1 MDRRTFVLLTGAA
14 SAGLWRSPRV
24 PSPLPGGP
32 AAGAGGL
39 RFDLDE
45 QRRWS
50 LSYHGDDQ
58 PVPLLRDAALGVW
71 VGETLV
77 TLADLEDISVA
88 NRRPPGGESLAI
100 RGRAPAPGGV
110 WIEAEF
116 AAWESGPGAQGSI
129 TVSVYPDRLLG
140 TIRGVRFLAAPEAQV
155 LPGAGPLLA
164 LVNGYQSWSPC
175 RIETVAARPDAP
187 ETVSHAALG
196 LTREGRG
203 LAVAFDAGEPGE
215 AKVKLAGGGLEALSD
230 WVPARPVRP
239 EGDASTMRLAYLP
252 GGDGLAALGAL
263 ATPASTVDRERF
275 EQLTAPAGWCSWY
288 ELGGAVS
295 EADILANLDFCAG
308 HFDRRFFRYIQL
320 DDGYQRAAGDWEA
333 NAKFPHGHRWLT
345 DRIHAQGL
353 LAGLW
358 VAPFAAAE
366 RSGLP
371 AAHAAWLLRGAD
383 GTPLVLDTRDDWGG
397 RIYALDGAHPEVR
410 QWLYDLARRVVRD
423 WGYDYLKIDLLHW
436 ATAGAAHYG
445 GLTHAEAYRGGLA
458 ALRDG
463 LGTEAFLLGCG
474 APLQHAA
481 GLVDGMR
488 IGADVDASWGGIQG
502 PARAAGLRSFYHR
515 AVWLN
520 DPDCLVARPP
530 LTLDEARVWASVV
543 AASGGV
549 TMLSDN
555 LPKLPAERIPVL
567 QKALPVALP
576 TRMGRPVATQVDE
589 REVAPAVVVGD
600 DVIQLR
606 GPWRF
611 RTGDDPRYAAR
622 DYDDDTWETLPVP
635 QVWERAGHPDYD
647 GQAWYR
653 THFTLPAGQAGGHA
667 DDRAVVLELGKV
679 DDADE
684 TFVNGLKVGETRGWR
699 AYRHYAV
706 PANLLNW
713 GGDNVLA
720 VRVSDGG
727 GPGGLWSVRRDRP
740 AATWVV
746 EGASR
751 WWTVV
756 LVNWEEEPLAVAQAL
771 AALGLPAGGSARFAA
786 YDVWAEQPLAEVQ
799 QTLKATLPP
808 HTTLTVGLRPAST
821 HPQVIGTTRH
831 IIQGAIDIAEERW
844 DPAARTLAAR
854 SVKLD
859 GRTYAVTVAVPRGL
873 RPGVCKSDV
882 PCTVRR
888 VPSGHAV
895 IAWPQGTTQ
904 DITWSL
910 SFRSVARPAPP
921 RE

>member
-1 MDRRTFVLLTGAA
+1 VGR
-14 SAGLWRSPRV
+14 
-24 PSPLPGGP
+24 
-32 AAGAGGL
+32 L

-50 LSYHGDDQ
+50 LWYQGDGQ

-71 VGETLV
+71 VGDTLV
-77 TLADLEDISVA
+77 TLAELEDISVA

-100 RGRAPAPGGV
+100 RGRAVAPGGAAGGGV

-116 AAWESGPGAQGSI
+116 AAWDAGPGAQGSI
-129 TVSVYPDRLLG
+129 TVSVYPDRVLA
-140 TIRGVRFLAAPEAQV
+140 TIRGVRFLAAPEAQT

-164 LVNGYQSWSPC
+164 LVNGYQSWSSC
-175 RIETVAARPDAP
+175 RIETVATRPDAP
-187 ETVSHAALG
+187 PPEVVSHGAVG

-203 LAVAFDAGEPGE
+203 MAVAFDAGEPGE
-215 AKVKLAGGGLEALSD
+215 AKVKIVGGSLEAVSD
-230 WVPARPVRP
+230 WLPARPVRS
-239 EGDASTMRLAYLP
+239 EGDASTMRLAYVP
-252 GGDGLAALGAL
+252 DGDGLAALSAL
-263 ATPASTVDRERF
+263 ATPASAVDRERF
-275 EQLTAPAGWCSWY
+275 EQVSAPTGWCSWY
-288 ELGGAVS
+288 ELGGAVT
-295 EADILANLDFCAG
+295 EADIVANLDFCAA

-345 DRIHAQGL
+345 DRIHAPGL

-358 VAPFAAAE
+358 VAPFAVAE

-371 AAHAAWLLRGAD
+371 AAHAAWLLRGPD
-383 GTPLVLDTRDDWGG
+383 GTPLLVDTRDDWGG
-397 RIYALDGAHPEVR
+397 RVYALDGAHPEVR

-423 WGYDYLKIDLLHW
+423 WGYDYLKIDFLHW

-458 ALRDG
+458 AIRDG

-488 IGADVDASWGGIQG
+488 IGGDVEASWGGIQE

-543 AASGGV
+543 AASGGMTV
-549 TMLSDN
+549 LSDN
-555 LPKLPAERIPVL
+555 LPNLPAERLPVL
-567 QKALPVALP
+567 QKTLPVALP
-576 TRMGRPVATQVDE
+576 VSAGRPLGTQVDE
-589 REVAPAVVVGD
+589 REAAPAVVAGD
-600 DVIQLR
+600 EVVHLR

-611 RTGDDPRYAAR
+611 RTGDDARYAAR
-622 DYDDDTWETLPVP
+622 AYDDDTWETIPVP
-635 QVWERAGHPDYD
+635 QIWERAGHPDYD

-653 THFTLPAGQAGGHA
+653 THFTLPPGRQQGGHA
-667 DDRAVVLELGKV
+667 DDRSVVLELGKV
-679 DDADE
+679 DDDDE
-684 TFVNGLKVGETRGWR
+684 TFVNGVKVGEKRGWL
-699 AYRHYAV
+699 AYRRYPV
-706 PANLLNW
+706 PPGILNW
-713 GGDNVLA
+713 GGENVLA
-720 VRVSDGG
+720 VRVSDSGG
-727 GPGGLWSVRRDRP
+727 AGGLWSVRRDRP

-746 EGASR
+746 EGAQR

-756 LVNWEEEPLAVAQAL
+756 LVNWDDEPLPLAAAV
-771 AALGLPAGGSARFAA
+771 AALGIPGGGARYAA
-786 YDVWAEQPLAEVQ
+786 YDVWAERALADVQ
-799 QTLKATLPP
+799 QTFKATLAP
-808 HTTLTVGLRPAST
+808 HATLTIALRPAGT

-831 IIQGAIDIAEERW
+831 VIQGAIDIADERW
-844 DPAARTLAAR
+844 DAATRTLTVR
-854 SVKLD
+854 SVQLD
-859 GRTYAVTVAVPRGL
+859 GRAYAVTVAVPKGL

-888 VPSGHAV
+888 LPSGHAV
-895 IAWPQGTTQ
+895 VEWPQGTTQ
-904 DITWSL
+904 DVSWSL
-910 SFRSVARPAPP
+910 TFRSATRSAAT

>member
-1 MDRRTFVLLTGAA
+1 M
-14 SAGLWRSPRV
+14 
-24 PSPLPGGP
+24 
-32 AAGAGGL
+32 GGL

-50 LSYHGDDQ
+50 LWYHGDGQ

-100 RGRAPAPGGV
+100 RGRVAAPAGV

-116 AAWESGPGAQGSI
+116 AAWEAGPGAQGTI
-129 TVSVYPDRLLG
+129 TVSVYPDRLLA
-140 TIRGVRFLAAPEAQV
+140 TIRGVRFLTAPEAQV

-175 RIETVAARPDAP
+175 RIETVATRSDAP
-187 ETVSHAALG
+187 ELVSHAVLG

-215 AKVKLAGGGLEALSD
+215 AKVKLVGGGLEALSD
-230 WVPARPVRP
+230 WLPARPVRP
-239 EGDASTMRLAYLP
+239 EGDSSTMRLAYLP
-252 GGDGLAALGAL
+252 DGDGLAALSAL

-288 ELGGAVS
+288 ELGGAVT
-295 EADILANLDFCAG
+295 EVDIIANLDFCAA

-333 NAKFPHGHRWLT
+333 NAKFPNGHRWLT

-358 VAPFAAAE
+358 VAPFAVAE

-423 WGYDYLKIDLLHW
+423 WGYDYVKIDFLLW

-463 LGTEAFLLGCG
+463 VGTEAFLLGCG

-530 LTLDEARVWASVV
+530 LTLDEARVWAAVV

-549 TMLSDN
+549 TVLSDN
-555 LPKLPAERIPVL
+555 LPKLPAERVPVL

-576 TRMGRPVATQVDE
+576 VRAGHPVGTQADE
-589 REVAPAVVVGD
+589 HEVAPAIVAGDEVVR
-600 DVIQLR
+600 LR

-611 RTGDDPRYAAR
+611 RTGDDLRYAAR
-622 DYDDDTWETLPVP
+622 DYDDETWETLPVP

-653 THFTLPAGQAGGHA
+653 TRFTLPPRPSAIAAAGEEPIPAGGSG
-667 DDRAVVLELGKV
+667 AVVLELGKI
-679 DDADE
+679 DDSDQ
-684 TFVNGLKVGETRGWR
+684 TLINGVRVGETRGSLT
-699 AYRHYAV
+699 YRRYPV
-706 PANLLNW
+706 PASALNW
-713 GGDNVLA
+713 GGENVLA
-720 VRVSDGG
+720 IRISDSG

-746 EGASR
+746 EGAPR

-756 LVNWEEEPLAVAQAL
+756 LVNWEEEPRSVTQAL
-771 AALGLPAGGSARFAA
+771 AALGIPIGGAAAARFAA
-786 YDVWAEQPLAEVQ
+786 YDVWAERPLADVL
-799 QTLKATLPP
+799 QTLKATIAP
-808 HTTLTVGLRPAST
+808 HTTLTVALRPAGS

-844 DPAARTLAAR
+844 DATTRTLAAK
-854 SVKLD
+854 SVQLD
-859 GRTYAVTVAVPRGL
+859 GRAYAVTVAVPRGM
-873 RPGVCKSDV
+873 RPGICKSDV
-882 PCTVRR
+882 PCTMRR
-888 VPSGHAV
+888 LQSGHAV
-895 IAWPQGTTQ
+895 IEWPPGTAQ
-904 DITWSL
+904 DISWSL
-910 SFRSVARPAPP
+910 TFRNVTRPAAT

>member
-14 SAGLWRSPRV
+14 SAELWRSPRV
-24 PSPLPGGP
+24 PRRPPGGP
-32 AAGAGGL
+32 AAGVGGL

-50 LSYHGDDQ
+50 LWYQGDGQ
-58 PVPLLRDAALGVW
+58 PVPLLRDATLGVW

-100 RGRAPAPGGV
+100 RGRAAASGGV

-116 AAWESGPGAQGSI
+116 AAWEAGPGAQGSI
-129 TVSVYPDRLLG
+129 TVSLYPDRVLA
-140 TIRGVRFLAAPEAQV
+140 TIRGVQFLSAPEAHV
-155 LPGAGPLLA
+155 LPGGGPLLA
-164 LVNGYQSWSPC
+164 LVNGYQSASPC
-175 RIETVAARPDAP
+175 RIETVGTRPDAP
-187 ETVSHAALG
+187 DVVSHAALG
-196 LTREGRG
+196 LTRDGRG

-215 AKVKLAGGGLEALSD
+215 GKVKLTGGGLEALSD
-230 WVPARPVRP
+230 WLPARPVRP
-239 EGDASTMRLAYLP
+239 EGDASTMRLAFLP
-252 GGDGLAALGAL
+252 EGDGLAALGAL

-275 EQLTAPAGWCSWY
+275 EHLTAPAGWSSRY
-288 ELGGAVS
+288 ELGGAVA
-295 EADILANLDFCAG
+295 EADLVANLDFCAA

-320 DDGYQRAAGDWEA
+320 DDGYQRAAGDWEM
-333 NAKFPHGHRWLT
+333 NAKFPNGHRWLS

-371 AAHAAWLLRGAD
+371 TAHAAWLLRGPD
-383 GTPLVLDTRDDWGG
+383 GTPLVVDTRDDWGG
-397 RIYALDGAHPEVR
+397 RIHALDGAHPEVR

-423 WGYDYLKIDLLHW
+423 WGYDYLKIDFLHW

-463 LGTEAFLLGCG
+463 LGTEAFLLGSG

-515 AVWLN
+515 ALWLN
-520 DPDCLVARPP
+520 DADCLVARPP

-543 AASGGV
+543 AASGGMSV
-549 TMLSDN
+549 LSDN
-555 LPKLPAERIPVL
+555 LPKLPAERVPLL

-576 TRMGRPVATQVDE
+576 VRPGRPVGTQVDE

-600 DVIQLR
+600 EVIHLR

-611 RTGDDPRYAAR
+611 RTGDDPRYSAR
-622 DYDDDTWETLPVP
+622 DYDDETWETLPVP
-635 QVWERAGHPDYD
+635 QVWEVAGHPDYD

-653 THFTLPAGQAGGHA
+653 TRFTLPAGRSGGPA
-667 DDRAVVLELGKV
+667 DERAVVLELGKV

-684 TFVNGLKVGETRGWR
+684 TFVNGQKVGETRGWR
-699 AYRHYAV
+699 RYRRYLV

-713 GGDNVLA
+713 GGENVLA
-720 VRVSDGG
+720 IRVLDGG

-746 EGASR
+746 EGAAR

-756 LVNWEEEPLAVAQAL
+756 LVNWEEEPQSVAHAL
-771 AALGLPAGGSARFAA
+771 AALGLPAARFAA
-786 YDVWAEQPLAEVQ
+786 YDVWAEGPLADVQ
-799 QTLKATLPP
+799 QTLKAAIAP
-808 HTTLTVGLRPAST
+808 HTTLTVALRPAGT

-831 IIQGAIDIAEERW
+831 IIQGAIDITDERW
-844 DPAARTLAAR
+844 DAATQTLAAR
-854 SVKLD
+854 SVNLD
-859 GRTYAVTVAVPRGL
+859 GRAYAVTVAVPRGM
-873 RPGVCKSDV
+873 RPGTCKSDR

-888 VPSGHAV
+888 LPSGHAV
-895 IAWPQGTTQ
+895 IEWPQGTTQ

-910 SFRSVARPAPP
+910 SFRNATRPAAP